1 MLRSIPCLFSSVL
14 HFNLPSV
21 ITANQLLLSIPRF
34 KCVVLLSDIFNN
46 YLRLRSKTT
55 PTDRLHGCSGFRF
68 ICCVVNSAT
77 VGCRFRYFY
86 SAKIMH
92 FSWKCSGSFAQMCC
106 IIVNSLQYFDGLK
119 FASRHSK
126 YNRRCQ

>member
-21 ITANQLLLSIPRF
+21 ITANQLLISIPCF
-34 KCVVLLSDIFNN
+34 KCVVLLLDIFNN
-46 YLRLRSKTT
+46 YLRLRSTTT

-68 ICCVVNSAT
+68 ICCVVNSVT

-86 SAKIMH
+86 SAKVMQSS
-92 FSWKCSGSFAQMCC
+92 FKCSGSFAQMRC